1 MNWNIN
7 ICLPL
12 LEVSVVTLE
21 AKSSLFIVHWK
32 LKSLSY

>member
-1 MNWNIN
+1 MKWKMN

-32 LKSLSY
+32 FKLLSY